1 MPSVTGARKPESVI
15 DKTWTQPGA
24 FEVSPGVFRIPLP
37 LPQDR
42 LRAVNVYAI
51 VDGARLVLVD
61 AGWAVDESL
70 EALRTA
76 LKGLGFD
83 LADIS
88 EFLVTHMH
96 RDHYTQAVAIRR
108 VFGTPISLGEGER
121 TGLEALVEAATTGK
135 PRQSLAALQFRRAGA
150 YQLGQ
155 EMLAAQLSIESD
167 LGYELPDTWLSPRVE
182 LRLATRRLTAIATPG
197 HTSGHVVFSDD
208 RAGVLFAGDH
218 VLPHITPSIGLEPTL
233 NPLPLG
239 DYLESLAL
247 VRARPDAMLLPAHG
261 PVADSVH
268 RRVDEL
274 LDHHERRLTHSAEE
288 VAAGAGTAAEV
299 AARLRWTRREHPFA
313 DLDLMNAGM
322 AITETLAHLDLLVAR
337 GWLGVVHDDA
347 GTARFHRR

>member
-1 MPSVTGARKPESVI
+1 MASVTGARKAESVR
-15 DKTWTQPGA
+15 DKTWSEPGA
-24 FEVSPGVFRIPLP
+24 FEVSPNVFRIPLP
-37 LPQDR
+37 LPHDG

-51 VDGARLVLVD
+51 VDGTRLVLVD
-61 AGWAVDESL
+61 AGWAIDESL

-76 LKGLGFD
+76 LNGLGFD

-121 TGLEALVEAATTGK
+121 MALEAIVEAATAGV
-135 PRQSLAALQFRRAGA
+135 PRRSLAALRFRRAGA
-150 YQLGQ
+150 YRLGQ
-155 EMLAAQLSIESD
+155 QVLAAQLTGGGD
-167 LGYELPDTWLSPRVE
+167 TGYEFPDTWLSPQVE
-182 LRLATRRLTAIATPG
+182 LQLKTRRLTAIATPG

-208 RAGVLFAGDH
+208 EAGVLFAGDH
-218 VLPHITPSIGLEPTL
+218 VLPHITPSVGLEPTL

-261 PVADSVH
+261 AVTDSVH

-274 LDHHERRLTHSAEE
+274 LDHHERRLTQSAEA
-288 VAAGAGTAAEV
+288 VAAGAETAAEV
-299 AARLRWTRREHPFA
+299 AARLRWTHREHLFT
-313 DLDLMNAGM
+313 DLDQMNAGM
-322 AITETLAHLDLLVAR
+322 AITETLAHLDVLVVR
-337 GWLGVVHDDA
+337 GWLDVVHDDA
-347 GTARFHRR
+347 GTARFRRR